1 MKKKKAL
8 TVHEMGRRGGTA
20 RGKNL
25 TPEQLSKI
33 GKKGARTRWA
43 KKPGK
48 KGGKL
53 KWHEATEE
61 FINAVQF
68 TGCVTIFA
76 VHSSENPPTLRT
88 RSKRRNF

>member
-48 KGGKL
+48 KGG
-53 KWHEATEE
+53 
-61 FINAVQF
+61 N
-68 TGCVTIFA
+68 
-76 VHSSENPPTLRT
+76 
-88 RSKRRNF
+88 